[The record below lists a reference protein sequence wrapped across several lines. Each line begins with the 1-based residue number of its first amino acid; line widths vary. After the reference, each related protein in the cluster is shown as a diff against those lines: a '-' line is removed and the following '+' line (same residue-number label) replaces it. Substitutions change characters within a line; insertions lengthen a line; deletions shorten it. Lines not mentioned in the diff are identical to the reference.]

1 MAMHTS
7 MGRTGTTIMTDLPE
21 RALLRLLTW
30 LSPAFPVGA
39 FSYSH
44 GLERAIE
51 EGLVG
56 DRASLVGWL
65 GELLQR
71 GSAWNDAVLLAESW
85 REALAGDCGGT
96 AELAEALAGSRE
108 RHMETMLQGDA
119 FRQALTAW
127 ARPGESGLNS
137 RLGPSP
143 SALRADTSPPE
154 GGEDESGARRPSF
167 PPGTGGE
174 VSCPRVRPL
183 AGPRTG
189 SAWRRGGRHGRAGS
203 PGKSN
208 AAELGLPYPVA
219 VGAAAAAGG
228 IVLEPALVAYL
239 HAFVSNLVQA
249 AVRLVPL
256 GQSDGVAALA
266 ALEGTILGTAARAS
280 ASTLDDLGSAAF
292 MSEIMAMRHETQ
304 YSRVFRS

>member
-1 MAMHTS
+1 MRTS
-7 MGRTGTTIMTDLPE
+7 MGRTVITIMTDLPE
-21 RALLRLLTW
+21 RALLRLMTW

-85 REALAGDCGGT
+85 REAQAGDCGGT
-96 AELAEALAGSRE
+96 AELAEALAGSGE

-119 FRQALTAW
+119 FRQALIAW
-127 ARPGESGLNS
+127 ARAGEGHPNS
-137 RLGPSP
+137 RLAPSP
-143 SALRADTSPPE
+143 SALSADTSPPE
-154 GGEDESGARRPSF
+154 GGEDESGARRLSS
-167 PPGTGGE
+167 PPGTGGD
-174 VSCPRVRPL
+174 VSCEARRI
-183 AGPRTG
+183 RG
-189 SAWRRGGRHGRAGS
+189 SHGRA
-203 PGKSN
+203 KSN
-208 AAELGLPYPVA
+208 AAEPGMPYSVA

-228 IVLEPALVAYL
+228 IALEPALVAYL

-266 ALEGTILGTAARAS
+266 ALEGTVLATAARA
-280 ASTLDDLGSAAF
+280 ATSTLDDLGSAAF